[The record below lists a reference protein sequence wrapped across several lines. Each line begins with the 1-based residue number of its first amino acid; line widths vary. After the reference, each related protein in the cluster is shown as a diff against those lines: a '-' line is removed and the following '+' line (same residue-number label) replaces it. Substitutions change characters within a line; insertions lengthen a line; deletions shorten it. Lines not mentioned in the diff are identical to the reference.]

1 MMMDFF
7 DKLGAYDI
15 ILASRSPRRKA
26 LLKDAGIP
34 FRALARPINEAFDD
48 KLPPPAIVTRLSQAK
63 ARRFERELIHERTI
77 VIAADTIVVSQGE
90 ILNKPANDPEAVLM
104 LEKLSGRSHEVY
116 TGVCLC
122 MGESMKSFV
131 EKSLVTFTDLGRE
144 EILHYIDVY
153 KPHDKAGAYGIQEWI
168 GLIGIAR
175 IEGSYTNVVG
185 LPVHRVYTALKDL
198 IIQQGQ
204 NKKE

>member
-7 DKLGAYDI
+7 DKLGTYDI
-15 ILASRSPRRKA
+15 ILASRSPRRQA

-34 FRALARPINEAFDD
+34 FRTLTRPISEAFDD
-48 KLPPPAIVTRLSQAK
+48 KLPPPAIVTQLSQAK
-63 ARRFERELIHERTI
+63 ARRFEQELIRGRTL
-77 VIAADTIVVSQGE
+77 VIAADTIVVSEGE

-104 LEKLSGRSHEVY
+104 LEKLSGRSHAVY

-122 MGESMKSFV
+122 MGETMKSFY
-131 EKSLVTFTDLGRE
+131 EKSLVYFTDLSRE
-144 EILHYIDVY
+144 EILHYVEVY

-185 LPVHRVYTALKDL
+185 LPVHRVYDALKDMTNQEV
-198 IIQQGQ
+198 QQPEG
-204 NKKE
+204 